1 VSEVDQNIPIMKFFT
16 ILDFKN
22 KIYLMIGLVS
32 ALFCGILQPGMS
44 LVLGSVTNAFNPN
57 NKQSIEDIMLD
68 LLWKIIVLGVAVWI
82 TAYIYYSLM

>member
-1 VSEVDQNIPIMKFFT
+1 MKFFT

-44 LVLGSVTNAFNPN
+44 LVLGSVTNAFDPG
-57 NKQSIEDIMLD
+57 NK
-68 LLWKIIVLGVAVWI
+68 
-82 TAYIYYSLM
+82 